1 MHRPAADEV
10 AGLFFFR
17 EGEQRDEDSDLH
29 SISPPANISL
39 HPSRP
44 KGNDK
49 RNNRDNQKQHDSP
62 CDGHLSAKPFGSALS
77 AMPMPWEVMFA
88 MMRVIRSA
96 RMIVASMLTL
106 VGGVWHCLKV

>member
-77 AMPMPWEVMFA
+77 AMQTTVEVMFA
-88 MMRVIRSA
+88 KVRELWDTNT
-96 RMIVASMLTL
+96 IV
-106 VGGVWHCLKV
+106 VP